1 MRFIFARQAQQGKG
15 PMAAA
20 APNQAGEKAEK
31 KPAKKAEPAKS

>member
-1 MRFIFARQAQQGKG
+1 
-15 PMAAA
+15 MAAA